1 MKRRHLL
8 QWGMGA
14 AGGPMPLRPNPFD
27 SPVHIMITRL
37 LLAAAVG
44 LASLTPVLAQD
55 TVRIAVTAGPHAQ
68 IAEVA
73 RKVAERDG
81 LKLQI
86 VEFND
91 YIQPNAALDAGDVQA
106 NSYQHLPFLQ
116 SQIQARG
123 YRITAVGETVTFP
136 MGFYSR
142 KYKSLAD
149 LPRGAKVGIQN
160 DPSNS
165 GRALALLQK
174 YGVLKLKP
182 GAGVSATVADVV
194 ENTKQLQLLQI
205 EAAQLPRSLDDLDAS
220 AINTNYAVQAQ
231 LVPTRDAIAIEEA
244 RSPYANLL
252 AVRTADKDKPWVA
265 KLVKAFQSPEVKAFV
280 QANFSGSV
288 VPAF

>member
-1 MKRRHLL
+1 MSFHRR
-8 QWGMGA
+8 
-14 AGGPMPLRPNPFD
+14 P
-27 SPVHIMITRL
+27 L
-37 LLAAAVG
+37 LLSFLLLIAAV
-44 LASLTPVLAQD
+44 APAIAQE
-55 TVRIAVTAGPHAQ
+55 TIRIAVTAGPHAQ

-73 RKVAERDG
+73 KKVAERDG

-123 YRITAVGETVTFP
+123 YRISAVGNTVTFP
-136 MGFYSR
+136 MGFYSK
-142 KYKSLAD
+142 KYKSLAE
-149 LPRGAKVGIQN
+149 LPQGAKVGIQN

-174 YGVLKLKP
+174 YGVIKLKP
-182 GAGVSATVADVV
+182 TAGISATVQDVV
-194 ENTKQLQLLQI
+194 ENPKKLQIVQI

-220 AINTNYAVQAQ
+220 AINTNYAVQAR
-231 LVPTRDAIAIEEA
+231 LVPTRDAIAIEDPKN
-244 RSPYANLL
+244 PYANLL
-252 AVRTADKDKPWVA
+252 AVRTEDKDKPWVA
-265 KLVKAFQSPEVKAFV
+265 KLVKAFQSPEVKQLVESSFA
-280 QANFSGSV
+280 GSM

>member
-1 MKRRHLL
+1 ML
-8 QWGMGA
+8 
-14 AGGPMPLRPNPFD
+14 
-27 SPVHIMITRL
+27 TRFL
-37 LLAAAVG
+37 SLAALC
-44 LASLTPVLAQD
+44 LATITAAHAQD
-55 TVRIAVTAGPHAQ
+55 VIKIAVTAGPHAQ

-73 RKVAERDG
+73 KKVAERDG

-123 YRITAVGETVTFP
+123 YKISAVGDTVTFP
-136 MGFYSR
+136 MGFYS
-142 KYKSLAD
+142 KKFKSLAE

-174 YGVLKLKP
+174 YSVIKLKP
-182 GAGVSATVADVV
+182 TAGISATVADVID
-194 ENTKQLQLLQI
+194 NPKNLQIVQI

-220 AINTNYAVQAQ
+220 AINTNYAVQAK
-231 LVPTRDAIAIEEA
+231 LVPTRDAIAIEDA
-244 RSPYANLL
+244 KSPYANLI
-252 AVRTADKDKPWVA
+252 AVRTQDKDKPWVA
-265 KLVKAFQSPEVKAFV
+265 KLVKAFQSPEVKALVESSF
-280 QANFSGSV
+280 NGSL